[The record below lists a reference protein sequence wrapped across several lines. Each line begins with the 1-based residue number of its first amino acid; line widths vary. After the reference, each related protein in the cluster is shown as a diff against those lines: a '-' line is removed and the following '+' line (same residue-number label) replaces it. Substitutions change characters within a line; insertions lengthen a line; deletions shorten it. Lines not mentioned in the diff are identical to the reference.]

1 MFQAADNRHDEAT
14 YKFGILTVKYN
25 NSQVEVEETL
35 VHMDKFITPSLAD
48 PTIRWWI
55 HSVCYDVVLTLIR

>member
-1 MFQAADNRHDEAT
+1 MFQAADNRHDEAA

-48 PTIRWWI
+48 PTI
-55 HSVCYDVVLTLIR
+55 